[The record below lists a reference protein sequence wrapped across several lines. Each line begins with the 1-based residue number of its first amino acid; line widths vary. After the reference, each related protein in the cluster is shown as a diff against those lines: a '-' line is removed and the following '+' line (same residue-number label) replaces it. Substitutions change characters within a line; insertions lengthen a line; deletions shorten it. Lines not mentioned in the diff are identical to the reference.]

1 MKKMLMHIC
10 CGPDSTYAYEYFK
23 KDYAVTGYF
32 YNPNIDTENEFEKRY
47 EQSLI
52 VSKYFSFPLIK
63 GEYNELIYDR
73 TIEGYENYAEKS
85 KRCMICHELNLN
97 QTALMAKTL
106 NMDCFSTTLT
116 ISPHKLA
123 EKINIMGQEL
133 SRKHNI
139 EYIDTILRKNNGF
152 KRSITISNELNL
164 YRQNYCGCK
173 FSRRKCG

>member
-10 CGPDSTYAYEYFK
+10 CGPDSTYAYEYFM

-32 YNPNIDTENEFEKRY
+32 YNPNIDTEDEFEKRY
-47 EQSLI
+47 EQSLT
-52 VSKYFSFPLIK
+52 VSKYFNFPLIK
-63 GEYNELIYDR
+63 GEYNTLTFDKAIK
-73 TIEGYENYAEKS
+73 GYEDYAEKS
-85 KRCMICHELNLN
+85 KRCMICHKLNLK

-123 EKINIMGQEL
+123 EKINILGQEL
-133 SRKHNI
+133 SQKYDI
-139 EYIDTILRKNNGF
+139 EYIETILRKNNGF

-164 YRQNYCGCK
+164 YRQDYCGCK
-173 FSRRKCG
+173 FSRRKSG